1 MLRLKGA
8 LHARCAQKAISTTEL
23 EVIVCPTA
31 NLANREPTVLKRV
44 QQIHHLAKNVFP
56 VSTVIVLLLQQR
68 PGVNRVALVL
78 TVKRAEVMNVH
89 SVARE
94 KQGTSLELLLLL
106 IAYYVIDIETSG
118 GWQEGWG
125 TLQPQ
130 CLYLTEKKHPN

>member
-106 IAYYVIDIETSG
+106 IAYYVNPDTTIANQVAVANHVPRASSA
-118 GWQEGWG
+118 
-125 TLQPQ
+125 
-130 CLYLTEKKHPN
+130 PNLVLH

>member
-1 MLRLKGA
+1 M
-8 LHARCAQKAISTTEL
+8 
-23 EVIVCPTA
+23 
-31 NLANREPTVLKRV
+31 
-44 QQIHHLAKNVFP
+44 FP

-106 IAYYVIDIETSG
+106 IAYYVNPDTTIANQVAVANHVPRASSA
-118 GWQEGWG
+118 
-125 TLQPQ
+125 
-130 CLYLTEKKHPN
+130 PNLVLH